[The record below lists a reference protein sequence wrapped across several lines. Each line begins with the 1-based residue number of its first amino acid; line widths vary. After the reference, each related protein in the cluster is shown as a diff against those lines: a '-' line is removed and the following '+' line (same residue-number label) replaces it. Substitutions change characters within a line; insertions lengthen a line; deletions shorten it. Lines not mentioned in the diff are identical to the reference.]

1 MSTLI
6 RWNPFREMAA
16 MQSAMNRLFDDTWR
30 NVWPAMESNFL
41 LPLDV
46 YQSDQAY
53 TIVAN
58 IPGVT
63 QDKID
68 ISLNQNMLTLSVQVP
83 QRTPAEGQTASLE
96 ERPYGQFTRSL
107 TLPRAVNSE
116 QVEAVYENGV
126 LTLTLPIAPEAQPKR
141 ITVKTNNQ
149 QLLTSNN

>member
-16 MQSAMNRLFDDTWR
+16 MQNAMNRLLDDSWR
-30 NVWPAMESNFL
+30 NVWPAVESNFL
-41 LPLDV
+41 LPPDV

-68 ISLNQNMLTLSVQVP
+68 ISLNQNVLTLSVQVP
-83 QRTPAEGQTASLE
+83 QETPAEGQTAFLE
-96 ERPYGQFTRSL
+96 ERPYGQFIRSL
-107 TLPRAVNSE
+107 TLPRPVNSE

-141 ITVKTNNQ
+141 ITVKTNNH